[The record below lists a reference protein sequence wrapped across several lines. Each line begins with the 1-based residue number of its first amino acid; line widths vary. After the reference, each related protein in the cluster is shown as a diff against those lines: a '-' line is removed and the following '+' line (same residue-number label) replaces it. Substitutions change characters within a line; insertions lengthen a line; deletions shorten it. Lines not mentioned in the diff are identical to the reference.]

1 MLLLS
6 NEKYER
12 LMGGKMNRAKSIV
25 QVTSALLI
33 MMGIIHTTMV
43 IKNVAP
49 NFPAEILQSG
59 AYVLM
64 VLGTLA
70 FIAMSKKSLRD
81 VGLFRVHFVRQLIV
95 GGVIGG
101 ILLVVCGAF
110 TGWRFFAN
118 GCSLYIVLSQLL
130 VAFAEELFF
139 RGYLLE
145 MMKDVARTSERAVII
160 SAFLFGIW
168 HYPISHNIG
177 LVIITFFLGAIY
189 GTLRTLFEKTEKEI
203 GIVSLSI
210 AHWLFNV
217 VL

>member
-1 MLLLS
+1 
-6 NEKYER
+6 
-12 LMGGKMNRAKSIV
+12 
-25 QVTSALLI
+25 
-33 MMGIIHTTMV
+33 
-43 IKNVAP
+43 
-49 NFPAEILQSG
+49 
-59 AYVLM
+59 
-64 VLGTLA
+64 
-70 FIAMSKKSLRD
+70 MS
-81 VGLFRVHFVRQLIV
+81 
-95 GGVIGG
+95 
-101 ILLVVCGAF
+101 
-110 TGWRFFAN
+110 

-160 SAFLFGIW
+160 SAFLFGLW

>member
-1 MLLLS
+1 
-6 NEKYER
+6 
-12 LMGGKMNRAKSIV
+12 MGDKMNRAKSIV

-33 MMGIIHTTMV
+33 MMGIIHATMA

-49 NFPAEILQSG
+49 NFSTEILQNG

-145 MMKDVARTSERAVII
+145 MMKDVARTSERAVIV
-160 SAFLFGIW
+160 SALLFGLW

-189 GTLRTLFEKTEKEI
+189 GTLRTLFAKTEKEI

>member
-1 MLLLS
+1 
-6 NEKYER
+6 
-12 LMGGKMNRAKSIV
+12 MGDKMNRAKSIV

-33 MMGIIHTTMV
+33 MTGIIHTTMT

-49 NFPAEILQSG
+49 NFSTEILQNG

-81 VGLFRVHFVRQLIV
+81 VGLFRGHFVRQLIV

-160 SAFLFGIW
+160 SAFLFGLW

>member
-1 MLLLS
+1 
-6 NEKYER
+6 
-12 LMGGKMNRAKSIV
+12 MGDEMNRAKSIV

-33 MMGIIHTTMV
+33 MTGIIHATMT

-160 SAFLFGIW
+160 SAFLFGLW

>member
-1 MLLLS
+1 M
-6 NEKYER
+6 KR
-12 LMGGKMNRAKSIV
+12 VKSIV

-33 MMGIIHTTMV
+33 MTGIIHTKMV

-81 VGLFRVHFVRQLIV
+81 VGLLRVHFVRQLIV

-101 ILLVVCGAF
+101 ILLVACGAF

-118 GCSLYIVLSQLL
+118 GCSLYIV
-130 VAFAEELFF
+130 
-139 RGYLLE
+139 
-145 MMKDVARTSERAVII
+145 
-160 SAFLFGIW
+160 
-168 HYPISHNIG
+168 
-177 LVIITFFLGAIY
+177 
-189 GTLRTLFEKTEKEI
+189 
-203 GIVSLSI
+203 
-210 AHWLFNV
+210 
-217 VL
+217 

>member
-1 MLLLS
+1 
-6 NEKYER
+6 
-12 LMGGKMNRAKSIV
+12 MGDKMNRAKSIV

-33 MMGIIHTTMV
+33 MTGIIHTTMV

-70 FIAMSKKSLRD
+70 FIALSKKSLRD
-81 VGLFRVHFVRQLIV
+81 VGLLRVHFVRQLIV

-101 ILLVVCGAF
+101 IFLVACGAF

-160 SAFLFGIW
+160 SAFLFGLW

>member
-1 MLLLS
+1 M
-6 NEKYER
+6 KR
-12 LMGGKMNRAKSIV
+12 VKSIV

-33 MMGIIHTTMV
+33 MPGIIHTTMV

-70 FIAMSKKSLRD
+70 FIALSKKSLRD
-81 VGLFRVHFVRQLIV
+81 VGLLRVHSVRQLIV

-118 GCSLYIVLSQLL
+118 GCSLYVVLSQLL

-160 SAFLFGIW
+160 SAFLFGLW

-203 GIVSLSI
+203 GIVSLSL

>member
-1 MLLLS
+1 MS
-6 NEKYER
+6 YGR
-12 LMGGKMNRAKSIV
+12 SMGDNMKRVKSIV

-33 MMGIIHTTMV
+33 MTGIIHTTMV

-70 FIAMSKKSLRD
+70 FIALSKKSLRD
-81 VGLFRVHFVRQLIV
+81 VGLLRVHFVRQLIV

-145 MMKDVARTSERAVII
+145 MMKDVARTSERAVIV
-160 SAFLFGIW
+160 SALLFGLW

>member
-1 MLLLS
+1 
-6 NEKYER
+6 
-12 LMGGKMNRAKSIV
+12 MGDKMNRAKSIV

-33 MMGIIHTTMV
+33 MTGIIHTTMV

-70 FIAMSKKSLRD
+70 FIALSKKSLRD
-81 VGLFRVHFVRQLIV
+81 VGLLRVHFVRQLIV

-160 SAFLFGIW
+160 SAFLFGLW

>member
-1 MLLLS
+1 
-6 NEKYER
+6 
-12 LMGGKMNRAKSIV
+12 MNRAKSIV

-33 MMGIIHTTMV
+33 MMGIIHATMT
-43 IKNVAP
+43 IKSVAP
-49 NFPAEILQSG
+49 NVPAEILQNG

-145 MMKDVARTSERAVII
+145 MMKDVARTSERAVIV
-160 SAFLFGIW
+160 SALLFGLW

>member
-1 MLLLS
+1 
-6 NEKYER
+6 
-12 LMGGKMNRAKSIV
+12 MGDKMNRAKSIV

-33 MMGIIHTTMV
+33 MMGIIHATMT
-43 IKNVAP
+43 IKSVAP
-49 NFPAEILQSG
+49 NVPAEILQNG

-70 FIAMSKKSLRD
+70 FIAMNKKTLRD
-81 VGLFRVHFVRQLIV
+81 VGLFRLHLVRQLIV

-160 SAFLFGIW
+160 SAFLFGLW

-189 GTLRTLFEKTEKEI
+189 GTLRTLFAKTEKEI

>member
-1 MLLLS
+1 M
-6 NEKYER
+6 
-12 LMGGKMNRAKSIV
+12 
-25 QVTSALLI
+25 
-33 MMGIIHTTMV
+33 
-43 IKNVAP
+43 
-49 NFPAEILQSG
+49 
-59 AYVLM
+59 
-64 VLGTLA
+64 A
-70 FIAMSKKSLRD
+70 FFHEW
-81 VGLFRVHFVRQLIV
+81 LFLVHF
-95 GGVIGG
+95 
-101 ILLVVCGAF
+101 
-110 TGWRFFAN
+110 
-118 GCSLYIVLSQLL
+118 LSQLL

-145 MMKDVARTSERAVII
+145 MMKVVAKTSERAVII
-160 SAFLFGIW
+160 SAFLFGLW

>member
-1 MLLLS
+1 
-6 NEKYER
+6 
-12 LMGGKMNRAKSIV
+12 MGDKMNRAKSIV

-33 MMGIIHTTMV
+33 MMGIIHATMT

-49 NFPAEILQSG
+49 NVPAEILQNG

-145 MMKDVARTSERAVII
+145 MMKVVARTSERAVII
-160 SAFLFGIW
+160 SAFLFGLW

>member
-1 MLLLS
+1 
-6 NEKYER
+6 
-12 LMGGKMNRAKSIV
+12 MGDKMNRAKSIV

-33 MMGIIHTTMV
+33 MMGIIHATMT
-43 IKNVAP
+43 IKSVTP
-49 NFPAEILQSG
+49 NFSTEILQNG

-81 VGLFRVHFVRQLIV
+81 VGLFRGHFVRQLIV

-101 ILLVVCGAF
+101 IFLVACGAF

-145 MMKDVARTSERAVII
+145 MMKDVARTSERAVIV
-160 SAFLFGIW
+160 SALLFGLW

>member
-1 MLLLS
+1 MS
-6 NEKYER
+6 YGR
-12 LMGGKMNRAKSIV
+12 SMGDNMKRVKSIV
-25 QVTSALLI
+25 QATSALLI
-33 MMGIIHTTMV
+33 MTGIIHATMT

-70 FIAMSKKSLRD
+70 FIALSKISLRD

-110 TGWRFFAN
+110 TGWRFFVN

-139 RGYLLE
+139 RGYLLG

-160 SAFLFGIW
+160 SAFLFGLW

-189 GTLRTLFEKTEKEI
+189 GTLRTLFAKTEKGI

>member
-1 MLLLS
+1 MS
-6 NEKYER
+6 YGR
-12 LMGGKMNRAKSIV
+12 SMGDNMKRVKSIV

-33 MMGIIHTTMV
+33 MMGIIHATMT
-43 IKNVAP
+43 IKSVAP
-49 NFPAEILQSG
+49 NFSTEILQNG

-81 VGLFRVHFVRQLIV
+81 VGLFRGHFVRQLIV

-101 ILLVVCGAF
+101 IFLVACGAF

-145 MMKDVARTSERAVII
+145 MMKDVARTSERAVIV
-160 SAFLFGIW
+160 SALLFGLW

>member
-1 MLLLS
+1 
-6 NEKYER
+6 
-12 LMGGKMNRAKSIV
+12 MGDNMNCAKSIV

-33 MMGIIHTTMV
+33 MMGIIHATMT
-43 IKNVAP
+43 IKSVAP
-49 NFPAEILQSG
+49 NVPAEILQNG

-95 GGVIGG
+95 GGMIGG
-101 ILLVVCGAF
+101 IFLVVCGAF
-110 TGWRFFAN
+110 TGWRFFTN

-145 MMKDVARTSERAVII
+145 MMKDVARTSERAVIV
-160 SAFLFGIW
+160 SALLFGLW

>member
-1 MLLLS
+1 M
-6 NEKYER
+6 KR
-12 LMGGKMNRAKSIV
+12 VKSIE

-33 MMGIIHTTMV
+33 MTGIIHTTMV

-70 FIAMSKKSLRD
+70 FIALSKKSLRD
-81 VGLFRVHFVRQLIV
+81 VGLLRVHFVRQLIV

-101 ILLVVCGAF
+101 ILLVACGAS
-110 TGWRFFAN
+110 TGWRFFTN
-118 GCSLYIVLSQLL
+118 GCSLYVVLSQLL

-160 SAFLFGIW
+160 SAFLFGLW

>member
-1 MLLLS
+1 
-6 NEKYER
+6 
-12 LMGGKMNRAKSIV
+12 
-25 QVTSALLI
+25 
-33 MMGIIHTTMV
+33 MV

-49 NFPAEILQSG
+49 NFSTEILQNG

-145 MMKDVARTSERAVII
+145 MMKVVAKTSERAVII
-160 SAFLFGIW
+160 SAFLFGLW

>member
-1 MLLLS
+1 MDDQW
-6 NEKYER
+6 
-12 LMGGKMNRAKSIV
+12 GDKMNRAKSIV

-33 MMGIIHTTMV
+33 MMGIIHATMT

-70 FIAMSKKSLRD
+70 FIALSKKSLRD
-81 VGLFRVHFVRQLIV
+81 VGLFRVHLVRQLIV

-145 MMKDVARTSERAVII
+145 MMKDVARTSERAVIV
-160 SAFLFGIW
+160 SALLFGLW

>member
-1 MLLLS
+1 
-6 NEKYER
+6 
-12 LMGGKMNRAKSIV
+12 MGGKMNRAKSIV

-33 MMGIIHTTMV
+33 MMGIIHATMT
-43 IKNVAP
+43 IKSVAP
-49 NFPAEILQSG
+49 NVPAEILQNG

-70 FIAMSKKSLRD
+70 FIALSKKSLRD

-160 SAFLFGIW
+160 SAFLFGLW

>member
-1 MLLLS
+1 
-6 NEKYER
+6 
-12 LMGGKMNRAKSIV
+12 MGDKMNRAKSIV

-33 MMGIIHTTMV
+33 MMGIIHATMT

-49 NFPAEILQSG
+49 NVPTEILQNG

-70 FIAMSKKSLRD
+70 FIALSKKSLRD
-81 VGLFRVHFVRQLIV
+81 VGLFRGHFVRQLIV

-101 ILLVVCGAF
+101 IFLVACGAF
-110 TGWRFFAN
+110 AGWRFFAN

-130 VAFAEELFF
+130 VAFTEELFF

-145 MMKDVARTSERAVII
+145 MMKDVARTSERAVIV
-160 SAFLFGIW
+160 SALLFGLW

-189 GTLRTLFEKTEKEI
+189 GTLRTLFAKTDKEI

>member
-1 MLLLS
+1 MS
-6 NEKYER
+6 YGR
-12 LMGGKMNRAKSIV
+12 SMGDNMKRVKSIV

-33 MMGIIHTTMV
+33 MMGIIHATMV

-49 NFPAEILQSG
+49 NFPAEILQNG

-145 MMKDVARTSERAVII
+145 MMKDVARTSERAVIV
-160 SAFLFGIW
+160 SALLFGLW

>member
-1 MLLLS
+1 M
-6 NEKYER
+6 KR
-12 LMGGKMNRAKSIV
+12 VKSIV

-33 MMGIIHTTMV
+33 MMGIIHATMT
-43 IKNVAP
+43 IKRAAP

-70 FIAMSKKSLRD
+70 FIAMSKISLRD
-81 VGLFRVHFVRQLIV
+81 VGLFCGHFVRQLIV

-160 SAFLFGIW
+160 SAFLFGLW
-168 HYPISHNIG
+168 HYPISHNIS
-177 LVIITFFLGAIY
+177 LVIITFFLGGIY
-189 GTLRTLFEKTEKEI
+189 GTLRTLFAKTEKEI

>member
-1 MLLLS
+1 
-6 NEKYER
+6 
-12 LMGGKMNRAKSIV
+12 MGDKMNRAKSIV

-33 MMGIIHTTMV
+33 MTGIIHTTMV

-70 FIAMSKKSLRD
+70 FIALSKKSLRD
-81 VGLFRVHFVRQLIV
+81 VGLLRVHFVRQLIV

-101 ILLVVCGAF
+101 ILLVAGGAF

-145 MMKDVARTSERAVII
+145 MMKDVARTSERAVIV
-160 SAFLFGIW
+160 SALLFGLW

-203 GIVSLSI
+203 GIVSLSL

>member
-1 MLLLS
+1 
-6 NEKYER
+6 
-12 LMGGKMNRAKSIV
+12 MNRVKSIV

-33 MMGIIHTTMV
+33 MMGIIHATMT
-43 IKNVAP
+43 IKRAAP

-70 FIAMSKKSLRD
+70 FIAMSKISLRD
-81 VGLFRVHFVRQLIV
+81 VGLFCGHFVRQLIV
-95 GGVIGG
+95 GGMIGG
-101 ILLVVCGAF
+101 IFLVACGAF

-145 MMKDVARTSERAVII
+145 MMKDVARTSERAVIV
-160 SAFLFGIW
+160 SALLFGLW